1 MVVSLSSSNF
11 FSECQITFEIYM
23 DNHINQLK
31 RGLYNDTI
39 KSNISDGVSIII
51 VKQNLYNII
60 TLYVNMNNS
69 VNKSMYTLGE
79 TVYCNYIGMAD

>member
-1 MVVSLSSSNF
+1 MVVSLSSSTF
-11 FSECQITFEIYM
+11 FSECQITFEICM
-23 DNHINQLK
+23 ENHTNQLK

-39 KSNISDGVSIII
+39 KSNISDGVSLIIL
-51 VKQNLYNII
+51 KQHLYNSI
-60 TLYVNMNNS
+60 TYVNMNNS

>member
-1 MVVSLSSSNF
+1 M
-11 FSECQITFEIYM
+11 E
-23 DNHINQLK
+23 NHINQLK

-51 VKQNLYNII
+51 VKQNLYNIK

-69 VNKSMYTLGE
+69 VIKSMYTIGE